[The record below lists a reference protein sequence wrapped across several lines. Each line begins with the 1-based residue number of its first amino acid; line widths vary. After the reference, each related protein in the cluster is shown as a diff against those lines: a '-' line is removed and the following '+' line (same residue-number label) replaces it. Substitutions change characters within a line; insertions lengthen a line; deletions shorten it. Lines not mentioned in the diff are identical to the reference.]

1 MPTETESRVLG
12 VLTSIEIPPNAAQ
25 AIGNWGNEA
34 VTVVCEAALGTYPG
48 FRPKVRYNAVALL
61 GQMSHPQATETIP
74 LLINEPDPDVS
85 IRAMRAA
92 GRQKNERV
100 VDTLE
105 QILKR
110 SESSPLIAAE
120 AVSALSAID
129 SPKAQAILDEYI
141 TAAPD
146 TYPHR
151 GSAVV
156 ANVLE
161 AHDEH

>member
-1 MPTETESRVLG
+1 MPTETESRVMS
-12 VLTSIEIPPNAAQ
+12 VLTSIEVPSNAAQ
-25 AIGNWGNEA
+25 TIGSWGNDA

-100 VDTLE
+100 VDALE
-105 QILKR
+105 QLLKKG
-110 SESSPLIAAE
+110 ESPPLLAAE
-120 AVSALSAID
+120 AVSTLSAIR
-129 SPKAQAILDEYI
+129 SPKAQAILDAY
-141 TAAPD
+141 TAAGPD
-146 TYPHR
+146 AYPHR

-156 ANVLE
+156 ADVLE
-161 AHDEH
+161 ARRER